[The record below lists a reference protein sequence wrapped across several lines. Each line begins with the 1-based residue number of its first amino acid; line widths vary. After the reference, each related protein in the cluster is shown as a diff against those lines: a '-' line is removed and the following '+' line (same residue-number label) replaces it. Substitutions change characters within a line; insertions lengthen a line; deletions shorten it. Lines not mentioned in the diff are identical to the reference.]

1 MANKRFWR
9 GFAAGAAAGA
19 GVGVGAMLFPNLI
32 GRVRHSEVVRLEKAL
47 QIGRPVEE
55 VFSAWTNLEALP
67 RMSDAI
73 REVRREGNRSHW
85 KVQVEG
91 KQFEWD
97 ATIEQFIPN
106 QAVGWKTLSG
116 PKHTGRIT
124 FAPVGRDTL
133 VQVTM
138 NYAPPPAVLRPFSE
152 NLSGRL
158 EKYLDQVLRDFKA
171 VLEGKGQ
178 EGRKPPVRSEPAGP
192 GTGLTQTDAQRAT
205 GTFGGGQEVVDRFGN
220 RPNPV
225 EYTAPPEAKR

>member
-1 MANKRFWR
+1 MTRKKFWR

-19 GVGVGAMLFPNLI
+19 SAGLGALLIPNLI
-32 GRVRHSEVVRLEKAL
+32 GQVRNKQIVRLEKAL

-55 VFSAWTNLEALP
+55 VFSAWTNLERLP
-67 RMSDAI
+67 QMSACI
-73 REVRREGNRSHW
+73 REIRREGNRSHW
-85 KVQVEG
+85 TVQVDG
-91 KQFEWD
+91 KEVEWD
-97 ATIEQFIPN
+97 ATIEQFLPN
-106 QAVGWKTLSG
+106 QAVGWKTLRG

-138 NYAPPPAVLRPFSE
+138 NYVPPMGVLRPFSE

-171 VLEGKGQ
+171 SMEGKGQ
-178 EGRKPPVRSEPAGP
+178 EGRKPPVRSEAAGP
-192 GTGLTQTDAQRAT
+192 GTGLTQTDVQRAT
-205 GTFGGGQEVVDRFGN
+205 GTFGSQEVVDRFGN
-220 RPNPV
+220 RPSPV